1 MDTGLY
7 TLYSTACEAIILFD
21 NNPAGGTREGG
32 SLGFLSASQAVSW
45 VYRYPRTVYLQNN
58 QIIYWYLQQ
67 VMISKNY

>member
-32 SLGFLSASQAVSW
+32 FLGLLSASQAVSW
-45 VYRYPRTVYLQNN
+45 VYSILYIFKTIKSYTGTYN
-58 QIIYWYLQQ
+58 
-67 VMISKNY
+67 K